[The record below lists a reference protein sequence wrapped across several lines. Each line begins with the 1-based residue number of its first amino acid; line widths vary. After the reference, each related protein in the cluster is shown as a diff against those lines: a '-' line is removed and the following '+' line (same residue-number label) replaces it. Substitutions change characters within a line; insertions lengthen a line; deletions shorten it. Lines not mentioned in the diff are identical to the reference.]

1 MILSAMYC
9 WDTCTLTRTTYLGI
23 VADQVY
29 PFMGKVFP
37 DDYGFFR
44 RNNWSWHKGKMIQ
57 ELFEMHNKFDMM
69 KWAPDSSDLWDVL
82 DKQVTNRFRFFEQ

>member
-1 MILSAMYC
+1 MLWAMYC

-44 RNNWSWHKGKMIQ
+44 RNNWSWDKGKMIQ